1 MRIATNQYQA
11 NMLESLALNQVQ
23 ASKLTQR
30 MASGKRIELPSDDP
44 VDNVRLSRLK
54 REEAAIAQ
62 YRDNIGAIKLR
73 LTRNEG
79 ILTNMVNDMMPGR
92 DVLVWALDGGN
103 APDDLL
109 AMVKP
114 LEALRDSLRYNANTK
129 DQEGNYIFSG
139 TLTKTEPIAYDPTAA
154 AGLRYKYAGNTA
166 EQLVVVGNGITQVAN
181 ENVSGLDALLNQLD
195 VAIETMSAVDATG
208 KPTVDVNDP
217 TVRTIMTDTLKAFD
231 SVMTGVGG
239 LSEKIATM
247 GGIQNVLKTM
257 DDNHANI
264 SLSNQGAILDIGELD
279 YAEAATELNGYQNAL
294 QATYKA
300 YSKIGNLTLFS
311 EL

>member
-23 ASKLTQR
+23 ASKLTQK

-54 REEAAIAQ
+54 REESAIVQ

-79 ILTNMVNDMMPGR
+79 ILTNMVNDMIPGR
-92 DVLVWALDGGN
+92 DLLVWASDGGN
-103 APDDLL
+103 APDDLN

-114 LEALRDSLRYNANTK
+114 LEALRDSLVANANTK

-139 TLTKTEPIAYDPTAA
+139 TLTQTPPIKDNPPPAA
-154 AGLRYKYAGNTA
+154 PRYTYEGNTNP
-166 EQLVVVGNGITQVAN
+166 QKVVVGNGITEVAN
-181 ENVSGLDALLNQLD
+181 ENLKGLQDLLNVLD
-195 VAIETMSAVDATG
+195 KAITTMSTPG
-208 KPTVDVNDP
+208 VDVN
-217 TVRTIMTDTLKAFD
+217 T
-231 SVMTGVGG
+231 TGVRADLTAALDGFDDAIEL
-239 LSEKIATM
+239 LSGKIATM
-247 GGIQNVLKTM
+247 GGTQNILKTM

-264 SLSNQGAILDIGELD
+264 SLSNQGAILDIGQLD
-279 YAEAATELNGYQNAL
+279 YAEAATQLNGYQNAL
-294 QATYKA
+294 QSTYKA

>member
-23 ASKLTQR
+23 ASKLTQK
-30 MASGKRIELPSDDP
+30 MASGNRIELPSDDP

-54 REEAAIAQ
+54 REETAVAQ

-73 LTRNEG
+73 LTKNEG

-92 DVLVWALDGGN
+92 DVLVWAKDGGN
-103 APDDLL
+103 APDDLK
-109 AMVKP
+109 AMVEP
-114 LEALRDSLRYNANTK
+114 LKKLMDGLLYNANTK

-139 TLTKTEPIAYDPTAA
+139 TLTDTAPIKYDPSATV
-154 AGLRYKYAGNTA
+154 GSRYTYVGNTSK
-166 EQLVVVGNGITQVAN
+166 QNVVVANGITEPAN
-181 ENVSGLDALLNQLD
+181 VDVSGLEKLLNQLD
-195 VAIETMSAVDATG
+195 IAVETMAPLDGSDAN
-208 KPTVDVNDP
+208 VNDP
-217 TVRTIMTDTLKAFD
+217 AVQTILGDTLDQFD
-231 SVMTGVGG
+231 DAMQLLSSSV
-239 LSEKIATM
+239 ATM

-264 SLSNQGAILDIGELD
+264 SLSNQGAILDIGQLD
-279 YAEAATELNGYQNAL
+279 YAEAATQLNGYQNAL

>member
-23 ASKLTQR
+23 ASKLTQK

-54 REEAAIAQ
+54 REESAIVQ

-79 ILTNMVNDMMPGR
+79 ILTNMVNDMIPGR
-92 DVLVWALDGGN
+92 DLLVWASDGGN
-103 APDDLL
+103 APDDLN

-114 LEALRDSLRYNANTK
+114 LEALRDSLVANANTK

-139 TLTKTEPIAYDPTAA
+139 TLTQTPPIKDNPPPAA
-154 AGLRYKYAGNTA
+154 TRYTYEGNTNP
-166 EQLVVVGNGITQVAN
+166 QKVVVGNGITEVAN
-181 ENVSGLDALLNQLD
+181 ENLKGLQDLLNVLD
-195 VAIETMSAVDATG
+195 KAITTMSTPG
-208 KPTVDVNDP
+208 VDVN
-217 TVRTIMTDTLKAFD
+217 T
-231 SVMTGVGG
+231 TGVRADLTAALDGFDDAIEL
-239 LSEKIATM
+239 LSGKIATM
-247 GGIQNVLKTM
+247 GGTQNILKTM

-264 SLSNQGAILDIGELD
+264 SLSNQGAILDIGQLD
-279 YAEAATELNGYQNAL
+279 YAEAATQLNGYQNAL
-294 QATYKA
+294 QSTYKA